1 MVAGR
6 SALVTGAASGI
17 GRAAAELLAREGA
30 AVLVCDCDESGA
42 TAVAQDIRD
51 HGGTA
56 EAMAVDVTREADIEA
71 AVKRCVS
78 LFGDLDCAVNNAGIT
93 GTAGA
98 LADIDAGEWQRVVS
112 VNLTGTFLCLKH
124 ELARMR
130 RQGSGVIV
138 NVASGSGIVATPGL
152 AAYCASK
159 HGILGLT
166 KTAAVEHAGS
176 GIRVNAVCPGSTD
189 TPMLRRAM
197 EQNPQMEALIL
208 SSQPGGRLARPEEI
222 AEAIVWL
229 CSGRSSFVSGATLLV
244 DGAAVA
250 R

>member
-1 MVAGR
+1 M
-6 SALVTGAASGI
+6 
-17 GRAAAELLAREGA
+17 
-30 AVLVCDCDESGA
+30 
-42 TAVAQDIRD
+42 
-51 HGGTA
+51 
-56 EAMAVDVTREADIEA
+56 
-71 AVKRCVS
+71 
-78 LFGDLDCAVNNAGIT
+78 
-93 GTAGA
+93 
-98 LADIDAGEWQRVVS
+98 
-112 VNLTGTFLCLKH
+112 
-124 ELARMR
+124 
-130 RQGSGVIV
+130 IV